1 MKQNIRRYVI
11 CKKGE
16 LLPGGLRSFKAGG
29 RRLAVACLDD
39 GSYKAVANTCPH
51 EMASLANGRVE
62 KMWVSDGVGH
72 IRAAEEKC
80 VIICPWHNFE
90 FDLET
95 GRSPCEPDRLRI
107 ATYRAELEEDEVV
120 VYV

>member
-1 MKQNIRRYVI
+1 MQRHIVCGKEDLRPGDI
-11 CKKGE
+11 
-16 LLPGGLRSFKAGG
+16 LPVKAGG
-29 RRLAVACLDD
+29 RRIAVACLAD
-39 GSYKAVANTCPH
+39 GSYKAVADTCPH

-62 KMWVSDGVGH
+62 KMWVSEGVGH
-72 IRAAEEKC
+72 LRAAEEKC

-107 ATYRAELEEDEVV
+107 ATYQVGLEEDEVV